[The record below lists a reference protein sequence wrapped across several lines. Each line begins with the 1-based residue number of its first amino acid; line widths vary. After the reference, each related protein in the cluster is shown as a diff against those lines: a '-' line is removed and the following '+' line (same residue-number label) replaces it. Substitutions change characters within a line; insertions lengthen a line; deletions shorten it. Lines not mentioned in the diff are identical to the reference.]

1 APGRPPGVRGGPLP
15 GGRRGGG
22 VLAAAAAVDA
32 LVLLRVPGAPA
43 GLPRLAGRA
52 GLDGRLP
59 PAPAQP
65 AADRPAR
72 PRPPL
77 GAEEPQPPVRA
88 RRPAARLPGRAGD
101 PDPPG
106 APDRDSVGVQP

>member
-1 APGRPPGVRGGPLP
+1 RVLPRPGGLRAAPRLPPRVHGGPLR
-15 GGRRGGG
+15 GRRPGRG

-32 LVLLRVPGAPA
+32 LGLLRVPRAPA
-43 GLPRLAGRA
+43 GLLRLAGRA
-52 GLDGRLP
+52 GLDRRLP

-77 GAEEPQPPVRA
+77 GAQEPQPPVRA
-88 RRPAARLPGRAGD
+88 RRAAARLPGRAGD
-101 PDPPG
+101 PDPP
-106 APDRDSVGVQP
+106 